1 MCPIYKLFSW
11 SPLEQYF
18 DATWCNIDEIWCNMT
33 EHDAICCNVLYH
45 IILLH
50 DILNPGPIHHGS
62 DQVGGRPRG
71 GSWPLFFFW
80 NRHFRPARCGRRPSA
95 NVRSTLACLALTS
108 PQPFVQPVPWG
119 VSTGA
124 TTPRING
131 SERQQSTLSARITAI
146 QCRVCVW
153 GAPQADGSWWP
164 VISQALSG
172 GQRRGRAIQYL
183 SGQWPLYLARC

>member
-108 PQPFVQPVPWG
+108 PQPFVQQSALGCQYRCHNSTDQWQRTAAEYSVRADHRNTVP
-119 VSTGA
+119 
-124 TTPRING
+124 
-131 SERQQSTLSARITAI
+131 
-146 QCRVCVW
+146 CVCV
-153 GAPQADGSWWP
+153 GS
-164 VISQALSG
+164 SSSG
-172 GQRRGRAIQYL
+172 RIVVAGD
-183 SGQWPLYLARC
+183 